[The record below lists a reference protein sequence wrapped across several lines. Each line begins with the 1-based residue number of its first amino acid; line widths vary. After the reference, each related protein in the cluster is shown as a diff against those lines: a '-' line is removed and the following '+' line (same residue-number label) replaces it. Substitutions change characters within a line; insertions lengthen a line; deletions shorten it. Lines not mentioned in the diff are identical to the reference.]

1 MNTNGLAKLYGQLTA
16 RERLPLIVAA
26 TARGDEADRA
36 RLVASGPTSLFRVPD
51 YYGLAEGLRSLAVLH
66 VARMLDLAAR
76 YWHASG
82 LLAQEA
88 DFRGRAGKAERA
100 RRLGAARMLA
110 HLLVVNAEAWRHFCS
125 EMQLDGDLL
134 LKHLLGHETLT
145 RAEEV
150 ARLMA
155 FTPEEATAW
164 ARQTNGESA
173 VVPTSDAV
181 VASMREFLERH
192 SGRWG

>member
-1 MNTNGLAKLYGQLTA
+1 M
-16 RERLPLIVAA
+16 
-26 TARGDEADRA
+26 
-36 RLVASGPTSLFRVPD
+36 
-51 YYGLAEGLRSLAVLH
+51 
-66 VARMLDLAAR
+66 AAR
-76 YWHASG
+76 S
-82 LLAQEA
+82 
-88 DFRGRAGKAERA
+88 
-100 RRLGAARMLA
+100 
-110 HLLVVNAEAWRHFCS
+110 
-125 EMQLDGDLL
+125 LL
-134 LKHLLGHETLT
+134 LKHLPGYETLT

-164 ARQTNGESA
+164 ARQTNGDSA